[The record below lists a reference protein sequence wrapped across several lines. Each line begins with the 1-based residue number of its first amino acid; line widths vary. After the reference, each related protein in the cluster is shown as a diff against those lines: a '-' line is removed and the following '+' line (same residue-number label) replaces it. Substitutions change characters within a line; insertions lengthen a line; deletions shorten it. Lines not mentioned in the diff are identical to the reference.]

1 MISTFTVVFD
11 ANVLYGQRIRSLSC
25 ISPSAGL
32 SVRGGQLTSIAIVT
46 FNERDFPTDE
56 LAKYGLHTKHPD
68 AFIRDVDG
76 IDPGV
81 VAEAAKADRLHYPL
95 TIDDYIE
102 GIKTSGLP
110 MVAWHLDK
118 VRVLLEE

>member
-1 MISTFTVVFD
+1 MSWLSMAFTPS
-11 ANVLYGQRIRSLSC
+11 IRT
-25 ISPSAGL
+25 P
-32 SVRGGQLTSIAIVT
+32 
-46 FNERDFPTDE
+46 
-56 LAKYGLHTKHPD
+56 
-68 AFIRDVDG
+68 FIRDVDG

-102 GIKTSGLP
+102 GIKTSRATNGGL
-110 MVAWHLDK
+110 HLDK

>member
-1 MISTFTVVFD
+1 MSWLSMAFTPS
-11 ANVLYGQRIRSLSC
+11 IRT
-25 ISPSAGL
+25 P
-32 SVRGGQLTSIAIVT
+32 
-46 FNERDFPTDE
+46 
-56 LAKYGLHTKHPD
+56 
-68 AFIRDVDG
+68 FIRDVDG

-81 VAEAAKADRLHYPL
+81 VAEAAKADRLHYPV